1 MLKYYDIVANI
12 EMMIISVDNVK
23 DDKIFIPIV
32 NLTVKKND
40 VFLEYTF
47 QYFVKMTNLVIRKEK

>member
-1 MLKYYDIVANI
+1 MLKHYDIVANI